1 MSRFVLVQGRRQV
14 TIPQELPAE
23 HEGKT
28 LFELGK
34 LGWFEVVEP
43 DTLPDYDSDTQVLVE
58 RNYLL
63 DFHDPKAVIQYEVE
77 DKHHAADKCPQS
89 MRDLMECDEE
99 NRNNNVVRMSMAA
112 GTLKT
117 ADTI

>member
-14 TIPQELPAE
+14 TMPQELPAE

-34 LGWFEVVEP
+34 LGWFPVVEP
-43 DTLPDYDSDTQVLVE
+43 DTLPDFDPDAEVLVE
-58 RNYLL
+58 RNYIL
-63 DFHDPKAVIQYEVE
+63 DFHDPKAVIQYDVE
-77 DKHHAADKCPQS
+77 DKHQAGDKCPQCVKE
-89 MRDLMECDEE
+89 LMECDEE
-99 NRNNNVVRMSMAA
+99 DRNNNVVKKSMAS